1 MGTLSTTKGSEIPWN
16 RLKKAMALGLAQLV
30 APPDVTPW
38 QIVGMPHPS
47 SSDPYTRYSRP
58 LRQWLTWETHPE
70 ELAALGFINGH
81 TKASTAP
88 KPASK
93 PASKPKSLKPAKRS
107 SYRGLSVGDTVKV
120 NGKYDSYRKNM
131 IGEIIA
137 INKEQTLAYCVQFK
151 KNGVPIDDSGDE
163 LSRDELHLVK
173 KATRRRLNLRSQDL
187 LKSRLFNLLRSPAL
201 KPFSPDSKRRAG
213 VN

>member
-1 MGTLSTTKGSEIPWN
+1 MG
-16 RLKKAMALGLAQLV
+16 
-30 APPDVTPW
+30 
-38 QIVGMPHPS
+38 
-47 SSDPYTRYSRP
+47 
-58 LRQWLTWETHPE
+58 ETHGE
-70 ELAALGFINGH
+70 ELAALGFINEH

-93 PASKPKSLKPAKRS
+93 PKIAPSSSKPAKRS

-131 IGEIIA
+131 IGEIID

-151 KNGVPIDDSGDE
+151 KDGVPIDDSDE

-173 KATRRRLNLRSQDL
+173 KAPRRRLNLRSQDL
-187 LKSRLFNLLRSPAL
+187 LKSRLFDLLRSPAL
-201 KPFSPDSKRRAG
+201 KRFSPDSKRRAG